1 MNKYY
6 SYVLKKQ
13 INLLDLKRE
22 PGLKEIKSLLFKK
35 FQRRVLK
42 ISFKKIT
49 YINPDILDTETKKVI
64 SKIEK
69 YLINN

>member
-13 INLLDLKRE
+13 INLLDLKKE
-22 PGLKEIKSLLFKK
+22 PGLNEIKSLLFKK

>member
-13 INLLDLKRE
+13 INLLDLKKE
-22 PGLKEIKSLLFKK
+22 LSLKEIKSLLFKK

-42 ISFKKIT
+42 KRVKKAN
-49 YINPDILDTETKKVI
+49 YINLDKFDIATKKVI
-64 SKIEK
+64 YKIEE